1 MKPQVIDELVRETYD
16 ADPAVRKH
24 AARELCTCALHVDR
38 AAVWERI
45 FELTRDD
52 DLGVRRTG
60 LHTLID
66 GSPRARE
73 ADVVAAVGGMESA
86 ARGQLGHGSS
96 RKTRRKK
103 VSFSGAQISPRNF
116 CFTFSAASSGPAP
129 SSTRRQYNAPTS
141 QHFRARIWADRGAR
155 TVPFFNLYDDIQI
168 TQLGAMLAS

>member
-96 RKTRRKK
+96 RKTYRY
-103 VSFSGAQISPRNF
+103 I
-116 CFTFSAASSGPAP
+116 
-129 SSTRRQYNAPTS
+129 
-141 QHFRARIWADRGAR
+141 QHSEDE
-155 TVPFFNLYDDIQI
+155 
-168 TQLGAMLAS
+168 LASLLD